1 MVIYSRRK
9 QIFRQSIIVIKIT
22 NNLRK
27 KDIDN
32 YNNELRGIGGC
43 GGGDGF
49 GKAEEG
55 DVGERQ

>member
-9 QIFRQSIIVIKIT
+9 QIFRQSIIEIKIT

-32 YNNELRGIGGC
+32 YNNELRGSGVVPNL
-43 GGGDGF
+43 
-49 GKAEEG
+49 KMNSVHETM
-55 DVGERQ
+55 R